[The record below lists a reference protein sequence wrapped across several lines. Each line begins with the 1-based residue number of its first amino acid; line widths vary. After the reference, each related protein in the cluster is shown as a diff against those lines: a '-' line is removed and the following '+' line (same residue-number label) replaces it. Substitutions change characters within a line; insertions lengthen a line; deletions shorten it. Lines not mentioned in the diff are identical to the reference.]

1 MARAAVIRSP
11 DTLELDDIQGLVVR
25 GYAHLQAARYVLLGI
40 RDGAAARRF
49 IADTIPAI
57 TTAAA
62 AGPGRAVHLALT
74 AAGLARLELPHP
86 AMAGFPPEF
95 TEGIVAPA
103 RSRVLGDVGESAP
116 EGWAWGGPATDAV
129 DLLLLLYA
137 QDAGALEELHR
148 PIEAAYAKGGVAE
161 VHRLDTSA
169 IGDREH
175 FGFRDGISQPIIA
188 GLGRTGPAEHVVRAG
203 EFVLGYANE
212 YNLLTDR
219 PLVPADAD
227 PQDMLPVDTATGGH
241 DLGRNGSYLVMRQM
255 QQDVPGFWR
264 FVREAA
270 GAADPVALASK
281 MVGRWPSGAPL
292 VEAPDADDP
301 AHATANGFG
310 YAHSDP
316 AGLRCPVGAHV
327 RRANPRDSLD
337 PSPGT
342 PASIAVNR
350 RHRLLRRGR
359 KYGPAADVAALQSG
373 TGTDDTSDRG
383 LHFIC
388 VGANIA
394 RQFEFVQR
402 AWVGSPKFATLY
414 DDADPLIGRHD
425 PLGGTFTIPARPLRR
440 RVTGLPQFVTIRGG
454 AYFFLPG
461 IRALRYLGSLDS

>member
-1 MARAAVIRSP
+1 VARAAVIRSP
-11 DTLELDDIQGLVVR
+11 ETLELDEIQGLVVR

-40 RDGAAARRF
+40 RDAAAARRF
-49 IADTIPAI
+49 LTDTVPAI

-62 AGPGRAVHLALT
+62 RRPGRAVHLALT
-74 AAGLARLELPHP
+74 ATGLRSLELPD
-86 AMAGFPPEF
+86 AALAGFPPEF
-95 TEGIVAPA
+95 VEGLVAPA
-103 RSRVLGDVGESAP
+103 RSRVLGDVDGSAP
-116 EGWAWGGPATDAV
+116 EAWEWGGPGTEAV

-137 QDAGALEELHR
+137 ADGGALEELAR
-148 PIEAAYAKGGVAE
+148 PIEAGYERGGVAE
-161 VHRLDTSA
+161 VHRLETEA

-212 YNLLTDR
+212 YGLLTDR

-227 PQDMLPVDTATGGH
+227 PAGALPLDPATGEH
-241 DLGRNGSYLVMRQM
+241 DLGRNGTFLVVRQM

-264 FVREAA
+264 FAREAA
-270 GAADPVALASK
+270 GGGDPVALASK

-292 VEAPDADDP
+292 VEAPDGDDP
-301 AHATANGFG
+301 RHATANGFA
-310 YAHSDP
+310 YANIDP
-316 AGLRCPVGAHV
+316 AGLRCPIGAHV

-342 PASIAVNR
+342 ADSIAVNR

-359 KYGPAADVAALQSG
+359 KYGPPADLGAMRSG
-373 TGTDDTSDRG
+373 SAPADGADRG

-388 VGANIA
+388 VNANIA

-414 DDADPLIGRHD
+414 DDADPLIGRHS
-425 PLGGTFTIPARPLRR
+425 PSGGTFTIPARPVRQ
-440 RVTGLPQFVTIRGG
+440 RVTGLPQFVTVRGG

-461 IRALRYLGSLDS
+461 IRALRYLGSLSP